1 MIHHPHPPH
10 HPRYTVL
17 SAALLLS
24 LAGTGG
30 AALVQADAAKP
41 EAEPSGQV
49 LSFEKLDLERILID
63 PKDAALRAALKLAPE
78 RLKLIPGE
86 VRAAGG
92 NWEAPPQVIDLLAR
106 LEGAPLRVG
115 VTYNPQKPVGG
126 FFGAGI
132 VVSFAQRGEQ
142 QAAETQALV
151 NGLMAQVPDAP
162 AITPSKSFAGM
173 SELTTP
179 IGQLRFGPRQAADGW
194 AYELHIGS
202 VGDPDGASKNIALA
216 TLAGVTPFIRARV
229 DVAPL
234 SPLLGFVQM
243 LAGAD
248 PAIATTVQNLQEGGI
263 IGPDAAKIN
272 LILGHTPDRTVVA
285 TSYVGLG
292 KRAEKAGMTQETLG
306 DDELGAIPEDA
317 QWVSIGK
324 TNMSYYRA
332 QLDTAI
338 AAAGPARDMLEQLKA
353 QTGVD
358 LVGDLFSS
366 LGNHYATY
374 ISDATGG
381 GTLGSGV
388 VLIGLSDPAKFRAAN
403 KKLVDFANKTLLE
416 GPPRGYVNIRRWI
429 YQTDGVDY
437 FTISFPGLPVPL
449 EPTYAITDRWLVL
462 GATPQAAA
470 MAARQIS
477 GKAGPGLFAT
487 PAVKSLYPAGQKFV
501 TMSYANAPRLARGG
515 YAFVSLFGSAV
526 QNAIVN
532 KLDPTS
538 TAAPFIVPP
547 FAELMV
553 GVKPE
558 IGYSHWT
565 GDDFISRW
573 EGDKSLLVNMSSAG
587 GKVSILAP
595 VIGSAMA
602 AAAAAFQ
609 QGENGFPELMGNDGD
624 DGQQEKMEPRRG
636 PSFRIVP

>member
-1 MIHHPHPPH
+1 MI
-10 HPRYTVL
+10 HPRYAVL
-17 SAALLLS
+17 SAGLLLA
-24 LAGTGG
+24 LAGTTL
-30 AALVQADAAKP
+30 AQADAAKP
-41 EAEPSGQV
+41 AAEPNSQV
-49 LSFEKLDLERILID
+49 LSFEKLDLDRILID
-63 PKDAALRAALKLAPE
+63 PKDAALRAALKRAPE

-86 VRAAGG
+86 VRANGG
-92 NWEAPPQVIDLLAR
+92 NWEAPPQVIDLLAK
-106 LEGAPLRVG
+106 LQGEPLRLG
-115 VTYNPQKPVGG
+115 VTYNPQKPAGG

-132 VVSFAQRGEQ
+132 VVSFAEPGEQ
-142 QAAETQALV
+142 QAAETGALV
-151 NGLMAQVPDAP
+151 NGLMAQVPNAP

-173 SELTTP
+173 SDLTTP
-179 IGQLRFGPRQAADGW
+179 MGQVRFGPRKAADGW

-202 VGDPDGASKNIALA
+202 VGDPDGTGKNIALA
-216 TLAGVTPFIRARV
+216 TLEGVTPFIRARV

-234 SPLLGFVQM
+234 SPLLGFVQV

-248 PAIATTVQNLQEGGI
+248 PAIATTVQNLQEGGL

-292 KRAEKAGMTQETLG
+292 KRADKIGMTQETLSEA
-306 DDELGAIPEDA
+306 DLSAIPEDA
-317 QWVSIGK
+317 QWVSLGK
-324 TNMSYYRA
+324 TNMGYYRV
-332 QLDTAI
+332 QLDTAL
-338 AAAGPARDMLEQLKA
+338 AAAAPARDFLEQFKA

-366 LGNHYATY
+366 LGNEYAAY

-388 VLIGLSDPAKFRAAN
+388 VLVGLGEPAKFRAAN
-403 KKLVDFANKTLLE
+403 KKLVDFANKMLLE
-416 GPPRGYVNIRRWI
+416 GPPRGYINIRRWV

-449 EPTYAITDRWLVL
+449 EPTYAITDRWLVF
-462 GATPQAAA
+462 GATPQAVA

-477 GKAGPGLFAT
+477 GKGGPGLFAI

-515 YAFVSLFGSAV
+515 YPFVSLFGSAV

-532 KLDPTS
+532 KLDPNS
-538 TAAPFIVPP
+538 TAAPFVVPP
-547 FAELMV
+547 FAELMA

-558 IGYSHWT
+558 VGYSHWS

-573 EGDKSLLVNMSSAG
+573 EADKSLLVNMSSAG
-587 GKVSILAP
+587 GKLSIVAP
-595 VIGSAMA
+595 VIGSALA
-602 AAAAAFQ
+602 AAGAAFQ
-609 QGENGFPELMGNDGD
+609 QGQNRFPEMMGNDGD
-624 DGQQEKMEPRRG
+624 DGHQEKMEPRRG